1 MSVRTCIAIVVAA
14 TASIAAGPV
23 AAQVYRCSNGAS
35 TYLSDRPCSGSPAPM
50 TSNTNRATFGAG
62 GPQPQRPSFTTDY
75 HPSMPKAPEHLRYM
89 SPECASLNDAI
100 RTGPSR
106 GLRSAAMS
114 ELHGEYRAKCAEEE
128 SEAYQKLSRARGD
141 QRLARRQEL
150 AAQQAEQQRS
160 VREREQCAELL
171 RILQGK
177 RQRLATMSAGE
188 KTDFER
194 SESAYHARCDA
205 R

>member
-1 MSVRTCIAIVVAA
+1 MSARICMAIVVTA
-14 TASIAAGPV
+14 TVSLAAGSA
-23 AAQVYRCSNGAS
+23 AAQVYRCSNGSS
-35 TYLSDRPCSGSPAPM
+35 TYLSDRPCSGSVAPP
-50 TSNTNRATFGAG
+50 TSNANRATFGAG
-62 GPQPQRPSFTTDY
+62 GPQPQRPTYTSDY
-75 HPSMPKAPEHLRYM
+75 HPSMAKAPEHLRYL

-100 RTGPSR
+100 RTGPAR

-114 ELHGEYRAKCAEEE
+114 DLHNEYRAKCAEEE
-128 SEAYQKLSRARGD
+128 SEAYQKLSRERGD

-188 KTDFER
+188 KADFEH